1 MTISYLTQLVSSH
14 SSRGDRVWAREG
26 FMSGS
31 LQTAVV
37 RTWPLAA
44 TETPRILARSLMV
57 TACVLATSATSLATD
72 YSWLGGSGRWD
83 TASNWTPNGAPTT
96 GDTVDVNGPSGTVV
110 DLLTTAGSSG
120 IAITVRSGN
129 TLRNNGLDSTS
140 TQRLGSGSTLSNAGT
155 IENAYIQQ
163 GNAITNTG
171 IIQAT
176 GTGKFMGLTLNFNV
190 GGMTNTGGTLRAIN
204 GGTLR
209 FYSSNPV
216 TGGTLSIDSTS
227 RLQLISGNG
236 FLALNNLTGRNDGTM
251 TFTMNLDVGG
261 NRSVAAYLNG
271 TTIFDNYGGI
281 DLSLV
286 SPTGSQSGT
295 KSAQMVVAST
305 ATFTN
310 RSTGTLSILNS
321 TTQSTGTSSAYF
333 QMDATGFNN
342 QGGITISTT
351 GTSVGTAQFRAP
363 NVDFSNAGSITVD
376 GPLSSIQMAGR
387 TLTQTAGS
395 LSLINGSTMTAGAVL
410 INGGTLLGTGTIAA
424 PVTIGGV
431 VAPGN
436 GGIGTLSVTD
446 TVTWNAGKSWLFQL
460 GAAAPSLAAATA
472 ATDSDLLD
480 VVGAFDGTGSGFT
493 FDFAGTGSD
502 GWYKL
507 VDYTTTSFTSGS
519 SFQATNVPAGKT
531 ANFTVDSGSSALY
544 VQIVPEPTTVILA
557 AVGLGI
563 LAYAASRRPPAM
575 GTGCD
580 HSFTR

>member
-1 MTISYLTQLVSSH
+1 
-14 SSRGDRVWAREG
+14 
-26 FMSGS
+26 
-31 LQTAVV
+31 
-37 RTWPLAA
+37 
-44 TETPRILARSLMV
+44 
-57 TACVLATSATSLATD
+57 
-72 YSWLGGSGRWD
+72 
-83 TASNWTPNGAPTT
+83 
-96 GDTVDVNGPSGTVV
+96 
-110 DLLTTAGSSG
+110 
-120 IAITVRSGN
+120 
-129 TLRNNGLDSTS
+129 
-140 TQRLGSGSTLSNAGT
+140 LSNAGT

-236 FLALNNLTGRNDGTM
+236 FLTLNNLTGRNDGTM
-251 TFTMNLDVGG
+251 TITMNVDAGG
-261 NRSVAAYLNG
+261 TSRSVAANLTG
-271 TTIFDNYGGI
+271 TTMFDNYGAI

-286 SPTGSQSGT
+286 SPTGSGT
-295 KSAQMVVAST
+295 GSRTAEFNVSST
-305 ATFTN
+305 STFTN

-321 TTQSTGTSSAYF
+321 TTQTAGTSSAFF
-333 QMDATGFNN
+333 QMNATGFNN
-342 QGGITISTT
+342 EGIITITT
-351 GTSVGTAQFRAP
+351 NATSAGSAQFRAP

-431 VAPGN
+431 LAPGN

-446 TVTWNAGKSWLFQL
+446 TVTWNAGNSWLFQL

-472 ATDSDLLD
+472 ATDSDLLN
-480 VVGAFDGTGSGFT
+480 VVGAFNAGTGSGFT

-575 GTGCD
+575 GTGSD